1 MRIEDIIAQRREK
14 LFRTLATI
22 HVLAKIIQIGYF
34 DAIKGTNFSSP
45 KIRSKSDQ
53 IYKFSEDIIKSLG
66 DAVRL
71 KQETEEFM
79 EYEHFTELYE
89 LLKVLVFTNTDIVR
103 ELLTKLTEHHE
114 TNNFNQ

>member
-45 KIRSKSDQ
+45 KIRSKADQ
-53 IYKFSEDIIKSLG
+53 IHKFSEDIIKSLG

-71 KQETEEFM
+71 KKDTEEFM
-79 EYEHFTELYE
+79 EYEHFAEVYE
-89 LLKVLVFTNTDIVR
+89 LLKVLVFTDTRIVR
-103 ELLTKLTEHHE
+103 SFLEKLVEHNRKE
-114 TNNFNQ
+114 G